1 MPQHMEV
8 GQFAGYSFATKEF
21 VHKPSM
27 AHPPAIC
34 KTGKCNLERLEDGS
48 KVKLNIGNHDFWV
61 NNLKRSRPQDVVVL
75 DNEQNGKFNRSQ
87 MEY

>member
-48 KVKLNIGNHDFWV
+48 KVKLNIGKPHFWI
-61 NNLKRSRPQDVVVL
+61 NSLKRAQPQDVVTL
-75 DNEQNGKFNRSQ
+75 DNVYNGKFNLTR
-87 MEY
+87 MRY